1 MDQTQTLFDTHLP
14 PLAERLRPTNI
25 NDYKGQSHLVGNG
38 KILKTIIEE
47 KKIFS
52 MILWGPPGTGKTTLA
67 RIIAQKTNAVIKEIS
82 AISSGVKDLRGVI
95 SMGKSN
101 REMGKQTLLFI
112 DEIHRYNKSQQDALL
127 KAVEE
132 GTVNL
137 IGATTE
143 NPSFEVI
150 SPLLSRCKVLTL
162 KSLEESHLESILNH
176 AFDNDIILSQ
186 AGITIGS
193 DVQKKLIK
201 SAGGDARKMLNT
213 LDVAVQLLGEEK
225 EITDQIFS
233 EAAQSK
239 TLIYDKKG
247 DYHYDTIS
255 AFIKSVRGSD
265 PDAAIYW
272 LAVMLEGGEK
282 PEFIARRLI
291 ILASEDV
298 GNADPNGLIIAT
310 SAFQAV
316 HIIGM
321 PEASII
327 LGQITTYLASAP
339 KSNASYEAI
348 NQARDY
354 VKENGAPSVPL
365 HLRNAPTG
373 LMKNLDYGK
382 EYKYPHSHPDHF
394 VNVNYLPEKN
404 DVNFF
409 KPSNQG
415 HEKWIKERLQSLWG
429 DRFIYEKK

>member
-1 MDQTQTLFDTHLP
+1 MNTTQTLFDNHLP
-14 PLAERLRPTNI
+14 PLADRLRPASI
-25 NDYKGQSHLVGNG
+25 DDYKGQSHLVGNG
-38 KILKTIIEE
+38 KILSTIMEE
-47 KKIFS
+47 KKLFS

-67 RIIAQKTNAVIKEIS
+67 RIIAQTTNAVMKEIS
-82 AISSGVKDLRGVI
+82 AVSSGVKDLREVI

-101 REMGKQTLLFI
+101 RKMGKQTLLFI

-127 KAVEE
+127 QAVEE
-132 GTVNL
+132 GIIII

-150 SPLLSRCKVLTL
+150 SPLLSRCTVLSL
-162 KSLEESHLESILNH
+162 KALEDSHLESILNH
-176 AFDNDIILSQ
+176 AFNADIILSQ
-186 AGITIGS
+186 SNLKIGKE
-193 DVQKKLIK
+193 VQRKLIQ

-213 LDVAVQLLGEEK
+213 LDVAVQLLGGEK
-225 EITDQIFS
+225 EITNRILA

-239 TLIYDKKG
+239 TLIYDKTG

-291 ILASEDV
+291 ILASEDI

-316 HIIGM
+316 HMIGM
-321 PEASII
+321 PESSII
-327 LGQITTYLASAP
+327 LSQITIYLASAP
-339 KSNASYEAI
+339 KSNASYKAI
-348 NQARDY
+348 NQALEY
-354 VKENGAPSVPL
+354 VKENGTPSVPL
-365 HLRNAPTG
+365 HLRNAPTD
-373 LMKNLDYGK
+373 LMKKLDYGK

-394 VNVNYLPEKN
+394 VNVNYLPEKDN
-404 DVNFF
+404 VSFF
-409 KPSNQG
+409 RPSNQG
-415 HEKWIKERLQSLWG
+415 HEKWIKERLKILWG
-429 DRFIYEKK
+429 NRFSE